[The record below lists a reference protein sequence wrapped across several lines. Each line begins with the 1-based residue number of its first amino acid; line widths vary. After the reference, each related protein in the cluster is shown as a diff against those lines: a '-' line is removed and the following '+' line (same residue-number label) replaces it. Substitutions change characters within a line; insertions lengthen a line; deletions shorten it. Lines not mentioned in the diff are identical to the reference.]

1 MKKDKNKK
9 IIAICYDFDKTLS
22 PSDSSLD
29 FGYFD
34 KLGITKEQFW
44 HETQTSPT
52 LQKMDNILA
61 YLYYAIYKAN
71 KLNVDITKQDFI
83 NFGKNAY
90 FYKGVEDWFD
100 RINNYAKKQGYILEH
115 YIISAGLKEVI
126 TNTKIAKHFKKIYAS
141 TYMYENDKPI
151 WPAFVVNYTN
161 KTQYLFRVK
170 KNILVE
176 NDNRVNERMIG
187 KNVRIPFENM
197 IYIGD
202 SVTDIPCMSIMVKNG
217 GTSIGV
223 YENCPAKKELM
234 LKLYKNNRINHYV
247 YADYSEESELEKTV
261 QNTILKIKQKD
272 EKKAKN
278 NDKEF

>member
-1 MKKDKNKK
+1 MKKDKEKK

-34 KLGITKEQFW
+34 KVGISKEQFW
-44 HETQTSPT
+44 KETSSNEA
-52 LQKMDNILA
+52 LKKMDNILA
-61 YLYYAIYKAN
+61 YLYYAIYRAKQ
-71 KLNVDITKQDFI
+71 LNVKITKEDFI
-83 NFGKNAY
+83 NFGKKAY
-90 FYKGVEDWFD
+90 FYKGVEDWFE
-100 RINNYAKKQGYILEH
+100 RINNYAESLGYKVEH

-126 TNTKIAKHFKKIYAS
+126 DNTKIAKNFKKIYAS
-141 TYMYENDKPI
+141 TYLYDDNNEPI
-151 WPAFVVNYTN
+151 WPALTVNYTN
-161 KTQYLFRVK
+161 KTQYLFRIK

-176 NDNRVNERMIG
+176 SDTRVNERMIG

-223 YENCPAKKELM
+223 YEDTIAGKELM
-234 LKLYKNNRINHYV
+234 LKLFKNNRINHYV
-247 YADYSEESELEKTV
+247 YADYSENSELEKTV
-261 QNTILKIKQKD
+261 KNTILKIKNKI
-272 EKKAKN
+272 ENKN
-278 NDKEF
+278 SEKEF

>member
-1 MKKDKNKK
+1 MKKEKNKN

-29 FGYFD
+29 FGYFE

-44 HETQTSPT
+44 KETSQNQT

-61 YLYYAIYKAN
+61 YLYYAIYKS
-71 KLNVDITKQDFI
+71 KQLNVKITKEDFI

-90 FYKGVEDWFD
+90 FYKGVESWFE
-100 RINNYAKKQGYILEH
+100 RINNYAKKEGYILEH

-126 TNTKIAKHFKKIYAS
+126 TNTKISKNFKKIYAS
-141 TYMYENDKPI
+141 TYLYDENNEPI
-151 WPAFVVNYTN
+151 WPAYTVNYTN
-161 KTQYLFRVK
+161 KTQYLFRIK

-176 NDNRVNERMIG
+176 NDTRVNERMIG
-187 KNVRIPFENM
+187 KNVRIPFDNM

-223 YENCPAKKELM
+223 YEDTVAGKELM
-234 LKLYKNNRINHYV
+234 LKLFKNNRINHYV
-247 YADYSEESELEKTV
+247 YADYSEGSELEKTV
-261 QNTILKIKQKD
+261 QNSILKIK
-272 EKKAKN
+272 EKNKLKN
-278 NDKEF
+278 EEKEY

>member
-1 MKKDKNKK
+1 MKKEKNKK

-44 HETQTSPT
+44 KETQNSPT

-61 YLYYAIYKAN
+61 YLYYAIFKAN
-71 KLNVDITKQDFI
+71 KLNVDLTKQDFI
-83 NFGKNAY
+83 DFGKNAV

-100 RINNYAKKQGYILEH
+100 RINNYAEKQGYILEH

-126 TNTKIAKHFKKIYAS
+126 SNTSIAKKIKKIYAS
-141 TYMYENDKPI
+141 TYMYDGDKPI

-161 KTQYLFRVK
+161 KTQYLFRIK

-176 NDNRVNERMIG
+176 NDTRVNERMIG
-187 KNVRIPFENM
+187 KNVRIPFDKM

-223 YENCPAKKELM
+223 YENIPAKKELM

-247 YADYSEESELEKTV
+247 YADYSEGSELENTV
-261 QNTILKIKQKD
+261 QNTILKIKEKD
-272 EKKAKN
+272 EMKKHDEEKG
-278 NDKEF
+278 F